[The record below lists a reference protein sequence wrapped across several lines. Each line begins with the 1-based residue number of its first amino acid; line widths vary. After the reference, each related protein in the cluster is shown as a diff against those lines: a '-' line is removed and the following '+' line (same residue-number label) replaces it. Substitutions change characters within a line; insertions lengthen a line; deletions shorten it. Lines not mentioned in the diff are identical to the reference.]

1 MQQKEIKSLYAKV
14 EKMKADLKNSEAA
27 PQPKRLTEIEDELAV
42 LAADRKA
49 LDEQKLDAET
59 HLIAL
64 VDAQKK
70 RESKF
75 KKEMMSFEKEVAW
88 IQTKIQREKERQ
100 SELKSREKA
109 EREEN
114 ARVEALEKRLER
126 TFRLD
131 SFEL

>member
-42 LAADRKA
+42 LAADRQA

-88 IQTKIQREKERQ
+88 IRTKIQREKERQ

>member
-42 LAADRKA
+42 LAADRQA